1 MATATLEAIR
11 DRILTV
17 IEGITPSSLSS
28 DKFRRYRN
36 EGEGNFAEWAE
47 KNPAGAFRRFQVRE
61 VGDDELP
68 DVSDT
73 TTERVQATLEILVA
87 YPQNH
92 RTGPANA
99 MDRDDVMNQDWK
111 AINAAVGIYGRGN
124 FSSSHDCVPLG
135 CTKSVERVGK
145 VDLLVVRMRVQY
157 VRSVT

>member
-1 MATATLEAIR
+1 VSVSTIEAIR
-11 DRILTV
+11 DRVYTLLESLAPT
-17 IEGITPSSLSS
+17 SLSS

-36 EGEGNFAEWAE
+36 EAGANFSDWAE
-47 KNPAGAFRRFQVRE
+47 SQPAAAFRRFQVRE

-73 TTERVQATLEILVA
+73 TTERVTATLEIIVA
-87 YPQNH
+87 YPQTH

-99 MDRDDVMNQDWK
+99 MDRDDVINQDWK
-111 AINAAVGIYGRGN
+111 SLNASVGIYGRGN
-124 FSSSHDCVPLG
+124 FSSSHDCTPLG

-145 VDLLVVRMRVQY
+145 IDLLVVRMRVEY